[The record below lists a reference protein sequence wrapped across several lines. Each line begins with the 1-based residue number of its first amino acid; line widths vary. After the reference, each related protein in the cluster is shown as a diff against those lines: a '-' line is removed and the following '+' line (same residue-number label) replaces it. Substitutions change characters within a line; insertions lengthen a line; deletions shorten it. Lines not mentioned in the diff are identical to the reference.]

1 MYALTT
7 QDAQVMDTVV
17 AGILPLFFAHAKVLF
32 DPGSTHSFVS
42 CAFVKNHDKSLELLD
57 SKLSVSTPIS
67 DTLMTN
73 LVLKSCIICIEGG

>member
-1 MYALTT
+1 MYSLTT
-7 QDAQVMDTVV
+7 QDAQATDTMV
-17 AGILPLFFAHAKVLF
+17 AGILALFSAHAIVLF

-42 CAFVKNHDKSLELLD
+42 CAFAKNHDKSLELLD
-57 SKLSVSTPIS
+57 SELLVSTPIS